1 MIHVAGG
8 RVNLKKTAA
17 SLCQR
22 PDIPQKVDILRKD
35 IKIGLLFTSP
45 HLKRGNTVSNW
56 TGKFVIGLTGNI
68 ATGKSVVRRM
78 LEHLG
83 AYTIDADALAHRAYA
98 KGAPGYQQVLD
109 NFGKWLINKDGE
121 IDRSKLG
128 NLVFN
133 NPEALAQLEAI
144 AHPLVRQATEIL
156 IKRSIQP
163 VIVIEAIKLLEGDLR
178 NVCDSIWVTNAPEEI
193 QIERLIRK
201 RGMNRDQAVER
212 IHMQSEQSA
221 KVAVANIVIT
231 NTGSYDAL
239 WKQVNAAW
247 KEIVP
252 GASNNAEPETIT
264 IKQPVTPK
272 GEYSVKRGSPK
283 HSAAIADLITRLS
296 KGARKMTADGVMEEF
311 GEKAYMLL
319 QLDQDIVGLAGWQ
332 VENLVTRTTD
342 IFLEEHVDLQKA
354 LEILINEVERA
365 SSELQSEASLI
376 FPMNELATQE
386 QLWKQIG
393 YEKRT
398 PETLGVQAWQ
408 DSATESLSAG
418 NTLLFKQLR
427 QDRVL
432 RPI

>member
-1 MIHVAGG
+1 M
-8 RVNLKKTAA
+8 
-17 SLCQR
+17 
-22 PDIPQKVDILRKD
+22 DISGKD
-35 IKIGLLFTSP
+35 IKIEIFFIFYSKGI
-45 HLKRGNTVSNW
+45 NVSNW
-56 TGKFVIGLTGNI
+56 PDKFVIGLTGNI

-83 AYTIDADALAHRAYA
+83 AYTIDADALTHRAYA
-98 KGAPGYQQVLD
+98 KGAPGYQQVVD
-109 NFGKWLINKDGE
+109 RFGKWLVKKDGE

-133 NPEALAQLEAI
+133 DHEALIQLESI

-156 IKRSIQP
+156 IKRATQP
-163 VIVIEAIKLLEGDLR
+163 VVVIEAIKLLEGELR
-178 NVCDSIWVTNAPEEI
+178 KVCDSIWVTNATEEI
-193 QIERLIRK
+193 QVERLMRK
-201 RGMNRDQAVER
+201 RGLGRNQALER
-212 IHMQSEQSA
+212 IHMQSAQST

-239 WKQVNAAW
+239 WRQVNAAW

-252 GASNNAEPETIT
+252 GAGIADTEP
-264 IKQPVTPK
+264 
-272 GEYSVKRGSPK
+272 
-283 HSAAIADLITRLS
+283 AIAKRPVQTSGEFSVRRGKPKNSSAIAELITRLS
-296 KGARKMTADGVMEEF
+296 KGSRKMTADDVMEGF
-311 GEKAYMLL
+311 GDKAYMLL
-319 QLDQDIVGLAGWQ
+319 QLDGKLIGLAGWQ

-342 IFLEEHVDLQKA
+342 IFLEEHVNPQKA
-354 LEILINEVERA
+354 LETLIKEVERA

-376 FPMNELATQE
+376 FPMSELAAQE
-386 QLWKQIG
+386 ELWKQLG

-408 DSATESLSAG
+408 ESASESFSVG
-418 NTLLFKQLR
+418 SVLLFKQLR

>member
-1 MIHVAGG
+1 M
-8 RVNLKKTAA
+8 
-17 SLCQR
+17 
-22 PDIPQKVDILRKD
+22 
-35 IKIGLLFTSP
+35 
-45 HLKRGNTVSNW
+45 SNW
-56 TGKFVIGLTGNI
+56 PGKFVIGLTGNI

-83 AYTIDADALAHRAYA
+83 AYTIDADALTHRAYA
-98 KGAPGYQQVLD
+98 KGAPGYQKVID

-128 NLVFN
+128 NLVFHDKD
-133 NPEALAQLEAI
+133 AMMQLETI

-178 NVCDSIWVTNAPEEI
+178 NVCDSIWVTNAPEQI
-193 QIERLIRK
+193 QVERLMRK
-201 RGMNRDQAVER
+201 RGMSREQATER
-212 IHMQSEQSA
+212 THMQSAQSA

-231 NTGSYDAL
+231 NTGSYDTL
-239 WKQVNAAW
+239 WKQVSAAW
-247 KEIVP
+247 IEIVP
-252 GASNNAEPETIT
+252 KTNNPEPDTLT
-264 IKQPVTPK
+264 TKKPVTPAST
-272 GEYSVKRGSPK
+272 GEYFVRRGKPK
-283 HSAAIADLITRLS
+283 NSTVIAELISRLS
-296 KGARKMTADGVMEEF
+296 KGTRRMTAENVMEEF

-319 QLDQDIVGLAGWQ
+319 ELDQKIVGLAGWQ

-342 IFLEEHVDLQKA
+342 IFLEEHINLEKS
-354 LEILINEVERA
+354 LEILIKEVERA

-376 FPMNELATQE
+376 FAMNELAAQE
-386 QLWKQIG
+386 QIWKQLG

-408 DSATESLSAG
+408 DSATEIKSSG